1 MNEYDPKALFKIGY
15 GLYVITVNDGKKD
28 NGMIC
33 NTVMQVSLS
42 PDRIAVSISK
52 ANYTHDVVKSIGVMN
67 INCLTTE
74 TPFELF
80 KQFGFKSGRDTD
92 KFAGEKV
99 FHSANGAPVLGKY
112 INAFISLKV
121 VQYVDM
127 NSHGLFICEITDAA
141 ALNDNESMS
150 YSYYHANVKPKPQVK
165 KQKGFICKICG
176 YIYEGDELPA
186 DFICPICK
194 HPASDFEPIK

>member
-1 MNEYDPKALFKIGY
+1 MSNYDPKALFKIGY

-33 NTVMQVSLS
+33 NTVAQIASSPERISVS
-42 PDRIAVSISK
+42 VNK
-52 ANYTHDVVKSIGVMN
+52 ANYTHDVIKNTGVMN
-67 INCLTTE
+67 VNCLTTE

-80 KQFGFKSGRDTD
+80 RQFGFQSGREAD
-92 KFAGEKV
+92 KFAGETV
-99 FHSANGAPVLGKY
+99 FHSANGAPILGKY

-150 YSYYHANVKPKPQVK
+150 YSYYHAKVKPKPQPK
-165 KQKGFICKICG
+165 KQKGFVCKICG

-186 DFICPICK
+186 DFICPVCK